1 MPHRKKTACPVFLR
15 TGSSVADPAGRAA
28 AYWEDNGLPPE
39 REIQKTSSG
48 DSFQNGA
55 FAQSTAIGL
64 DYLSGSGIVFP
75 AEKHH
80 SVKSQLARF
89 FQTQPEKLCADA
101 AAPAVRAAGAAVI
114 VRFGQLQADINDTD
128 NLFAVA
134 SQESESGDSIRFPA
148 LPHPL

>member
-48 DSFQNGA
+48 D
-55 FAQSTAIGL
+55 
-64 DYLSGSGIVFP
+64 
-75 AEKHH
+75 
-80 SVKSQLARF
+80 RF

-101 AAPAVRAAGAAVI
+101 AAPAVREAGAAVI
-114 VRFGQLQADINDTD
+114 VRFGQLQP
-128 NLFAVA
+128 L
-134 SQESESGDSIRFPA
+134 DSIAEQLRCDVSKIGGA
-148 LPHPL
+148 R

>member
-1 MPHRKKTACPVFLR
+1 MDRLFCCR
-15 TGSSVADPAGRAA
+15 SGRQSSRLLGRQWVAAGKGNPKDQQR
-28 AYWEDNGLPPE
+28 
-39 REIQKTSSG
+39 R
-48 DSFQNGA
+48 SFQNGA

>member
-15 TGSSVADPAGRAA
+15 TGSFCCRSGRQSSRLLGRQWVAAGKGNPKDQQR
-28 AYWEDNGLPPE
+28 
-39 REIQKTSSG
+39 R
-48 DSFQNGA
+48 SFQNGA
-55 FAQSTAIGL
+55 FAQSAAIGL

-114 VRFGQLQADINDTD
+114 VRFGQLQP
-128 NLFAVA
+128 L
-134 SQESESGDSIRFPA
+134 DSIAEQLRCDVSKIGGA
-148 LPHPL
+148 R